1 MVETSARLLRL
12 LATLQARRHW
22 SGAELA
28 GRLEVT
34 ERTLRRDVERLRSLG
49 YVVDASAGVGG
60 GYHLGASNVVPPLAL
75 EGDELVALAF
85 SLASAGTAMHGLERA
100 TLRLLAKVEQSLPTK
115 HRRKLQALQSTIVTL
130 DRQPSVPASTL
141 LTLASACRDAVT
153 VVFDYRARD
162 GTVTRREAEPLR
174 LAQTGNQRWYLL
186 AFDRGRGDWRT
197 FRVDRIAS
205 PCEGSRF
212 SPRTPPR
219 QPEQM
224 VSEALARDAYPLT
237 VKVRVE
243 QPAETLRRGLASWV
257 GVVTAIDSTSSWL
270 ECGAPSMVTLASI
283 LLLSGVEFS
292 SLEPASLRAPL
303 LAEVER
309 VRRCIKG
316 GGSPLRKTRARPQEP
331 RSFAGFRDRPPAPR
345 AQ

>member
-34 ERTLRRDVERLRSLG
+34 ERTLRRDVERLRSLS

-60 GYHLGASNVVPPLAL
+60 GYQLGASNVVPPLAL

-85 SLASAGTAMHGLERA
+85 ALASTGTAMHGLERA
-100 TLRLLAKVEQSLPTK
+100 TLRLLAKVEQSLPAK

-130 DRQPSVPASTL
+130 DRQPTVPASTL
-141 LTLASACRDAVT
+141 LTLASACRDAVM
-153 VVFDYRARD
+153 VAFDYRAHD
-162 GTVTRREAEPLR
+162 GAVTKREVEPLR

-186 AFDRGRGDWRT
+186 AFDLGRADWRT
-197 FRVDRIAS
+197 FRLDRIVEPRA
-205 PCEGSRF
+205 GARF

-224 VSEALARDAYPLT
+224 LSEALARDAYPLK
-237 VKVRVE
+237 VKVRVA
-243 QPAETLRRGLASWV
+243 QPAETLRRNVAPWV
-257 GVVTAIDSTSSWL
+257 GVVTPVDSKSCSL
-270 ECGAPSMVTLASI
+270 ECGAPSMVTLASM

-303 LAEVER
+303 LVEVER
-309 VRRCIKG
+309 LRR
-316 GGSPLRKTRARPQEP
+316 SLARRAR
-331 RSFAGFRDRPPAPR
+331 S
-345 AQ
+345 

>member
-60 GYHLGASNVVPPLAL
+60 GYQLGASNVVPPLAL

-85 SLASAGTAMHGLERA
+85 ALASTGTAMHGLERA
-100 TLRLLAKVEQSLPTK
+100 TLRLLAKVEQSLPAK

-130 DRQPSVPASTL
+130 DRQPTVPASTL

-153 VVFDYRARD
+153 VAFAYRSHD
-162 GTVTRREAEPLR
+162 GAKTKREVEPLR

-186 AFDRGRGDWRT
+186 AFDVGRDDWRT
-197 FRVDRIAS
+197 FRVDRIGEPRTGA
-205 PCEGSRF
+205 RF

-224 VSEALARDAYPLT
+224 LSEALARDAYPLKA
-237 VKVRVE
+237 KVRVA
-243 QPAETLRRGLASWV
+243 QPAEVLRRNVAPWV
-257 GVVTAIDSTSSWL
+257 GVVTPVDARSCSL

-283 LLLSGVEFS
+283 LLLSSVEFS

-309 VRRCIKG
+309 LRVSLERRAK
-316 GGSPLRKTRARPQEP
+316 R
-331 RSFAGFRDRPPAPR
+331 
-345 AQ
+345 